1 MNLTVEIP
9 DDVAE
14 RLSAV
19 GGDLS
24 RRALEALVAEEYKQ
38 GHLMKPDLR
47 RLLSL
52 ETGDQIDA
60 FLKAHDVWIDYTV
73 QDLERERAGLQ
84 HLGL

>member
-1 MNLTVEIP
+1 MNVTLEIP
-9 DDVAE
+9 DDVAR

-38 GHLMKPDLR
+38 GHLSKSDLR

-52 ETGDQIDA
+52 ETSDQIDG
-60 FLKAHDVWIDYTV
+60 FLKAHDVWIDYTLE
-73 QDLERERAGLQ
+73 DLQRERAGLER
-84 HLGL
+84 LGF